1 MTKLAIIRGIES
13 AIENKLKEL
22 GIVSVESLLEAC
34 ATKKART
41 ELAKK
46 TGIPEDKILTWSN
59 HADLIRI
66 RGVGGK
72 YSELL
77 EAVGVD
83 TVPEL
88 SKRNPENLYLKMI
101 EVNEKEKLVEAL
113 PAKKQIIKWVEQAKK
128 LPRVLQY

>member
-1 MTKLAIIRGIES
+1 MTKLGIIRGIEP
-13 AIENKLKEL
+13 AIENKLKAI

-46 TGIPEDKILTWSN
+46 TGIPEEKILTWSN

-72 YSELL
+72 YSKLL

-101 EVNEKEKLVEAL
+101 EVNEKEKLVESL

>member
-1 MTKLAIIRGIES
+1 MTKLGIIRGIEP
-13 AIENKLKEL
+13 AIENKLKAI

-46 TGIPEDKILTWSN
+46 TGIPEEKILTWAN

-72 YSELL
+72 YSKLL

>member
-1 MTKLAIIRGIES
+1 MTKLAIIKGIAS

-72 YSELL
+72 YSKLL
-77 EAVGVD
+77 EAVGGD

>member
-1 MTKLAIIRGIES
+1 VTKLGIIRGIEP
-13 AIENKLKEL
+13 AIENKLKAI

-41 ELAKK
+41 ELTKK
-46 TGIPEDKILTWSN
+46 TGIPEEKILTWSN

-72 YSELL
+72 YSKLL

-113 PAKKQIIKWVEQAKK
+113 PAKS
-128 LPRVLQY
+128 RS

>member
-1 MTKLAIIRGIES
+1 MTKLGIIRGIEP
-13 AIENKLKEL
+13 AIENKLKAI

-46 TGIPEDKILTWSN
+46 TGIPEEKILTWSN

-72 YSELL
+72 YSKLL

-101 EVNEKEKLVEAL
+101 EGNEKEKLVEAL